1 MPKPRIPC
9 DRNGRRPSP
18 AQRRQRQLARMVWI
32 AEGAE
37 ANFCSMLSTNAD
49 QLTGSE
55 FREINRLR
63 QELLTLSRALRNTMK
78 GKQ

>member
-1 MPKPRIPC
+1 MARPRIRP

-18 AQRRQRQLARMVWI
+18 AQRRQRQLSRMVWI

-37 ANFCSMLSTNAD
+37 ANFCSMLTANAD
-49 QLTGSE
+49 QLTGEE

-63 QELLTLSRALRNTMK
+63 QELLILSRALRNTMK
-78 GKQ
+78 GQQ

>member
-1 MPKPRIPC
+1 MPKPHVRC

-18 AQRRQRQLARMVWI
+18 AQRRQRQLTRMVWI

-49 QLTGSE
+49 QLTEQE

-63 QELLTLSRALRNTMK
+63 QELLILSRALRNTLK
-78 GKQ
+78 GK